1 MPARTCTRLLAVAVG
16 LAAVV
21 GVGPASY
28 ANSSPVYV
36 VRPGDTLWHIA
47 SEDGITVSQLATANG
62 LSPNGILQI
71 GTQLTIPPASAPS
84 SPAAAP
90 ATPAAAGVTAAPA
103 VVTTAATTSSG
114 SGFCS
119 TFTPEGGPEGVLP
132 TLLTESPDRLAL
144 VPLFDEWAEHYGI
157 PASLVE
163 AIAWQESGWQQDVVS
178 SAQAVGV
185 GQLIPSTAEFVQND
199 LVGESLDITSV
210 SDNIRMS
217 AAFLAYLDNQEGG
230 NLCQTIAAYYE
241 GPLNLATYGVFAMTE
256 PYVESV
262 EALLPR
268 FE

>member
-1 MPARTCTRLLAVAVG
+1 MPARTSTRLLAVAVG

-21 GVGPASY
+21 GVGQASY
-28 ANSSPVYV
+28 SSSSPSYIVQ
-36 VRPGDTLWHIA
+36 PGDTLWHIA
-47 SEDGITVSQLATANG
+47 TEDGITVSQLAAANG

-71 GTQLTIPPASAPS
+71 GTQLTIPPASAS
-84 SPAAAP
+84 STAVPIPPAAATVP
-90 ATPAAAGVTAAPA
+90 VTTAP
-103 VVTTAATTSSG
+103 VVTTAATSSG

-144 VPLFDEWAEHYGI
+144 VPIFDEWAEHYGV

-199 LVGESLDITSV
+199 LVGESLDINSV

-217 AAFLAYLDNQEGG
+217 AAFLAYLNDQEGG

>member
-16 LAAVV
+16 LAAAV
-21 GVGPASY
+21 GIGQASY
-28 ANSSPVYV
+28 SSSSPSYV
-36 VRPGDTLWHIA
+36 VQPGDTLWHIA
-47 SEDGITVSQLATANG
+47 TEDGITVNQLAAANG

-71 GTQLTIPPASAPS
+71 GTQLAIPSASAPAATS
-84 SPAAAP
+84 APAAAVTTAAAAP
-90 ATPAAAGVTAAPA
+90 AP
-103 VVTTAATTSSG
+103 VTTAATSSSG
-114 SGFCS
+114 SSFCA

-132 TLLTESPDRLAL
+132 TLLSESPDRLAL
-144 VPLFDEWAEHYGI
+144 VPIFDEWAEHYGV

-217 AAFLAYLDNQEGG
+217 AAFLAYLDRQEGG

>member
-21 GVGPASY
+21 GIGQASY
-28 ANSSPVYV
+28 SSSSPSYV
-36 VRPGDTLWHIA
+36 VQPGDTLWHIA
-47 SEDGITVSQLATANG
+47 TEDGITVSQLAAANG

-71 GTQLTIPPASAPS
+71 GTQLTIPSASAPT
-84 SPAAAP
+84 
-90 ATPAAAGVTAAPA
+90 ATPTVATVVAVPAP
-103 VVTTAATTSSG
+103 VTTAVATSSG
-114 SGFCS
+114 ASFCS

-144 VPLFDEWAEHYGI
+144 VPIFDEWAEHYGV

-178 SAQAVGV
+178 SADAVGV

-217 AAFLAYLDNQEGG
+217 AAFLAYLNRQEGG